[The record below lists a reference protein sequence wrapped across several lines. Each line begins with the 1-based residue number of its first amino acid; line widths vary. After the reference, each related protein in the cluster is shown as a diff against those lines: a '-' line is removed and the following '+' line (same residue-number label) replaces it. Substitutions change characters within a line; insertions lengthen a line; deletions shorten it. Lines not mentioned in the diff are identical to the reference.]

1 MPTIHPIQP
10 FFTIPSCNKKKLSEI
25 PIEIFNTDLNHSLTS
40 LKCQNQKNLSI
51 LSMNTTNMQTTS
63 PSLIN
68 LNNFLFL
75 FQIHKNPKNF
85 KDLGF
90 FFQVLISQIKPF
102 PYYFHNLTSIKSSQI
117 NISIQ
122 KYHKPSKFEDF
133 QSLSKTRVKME
144 LMVKEHLTL
153 LINPKS
159 ISSLFSSRQTN
170 FQLLSLSLSL
180 KFLF

>member
-1 MPTIHPIQP
+1 
-10 FFTIPSCNKKKLSEI
+10 
-25 PIEIFNTDLNHSLTS
+25 
-40 LKCQNQKNLSI
+40 
-51 LSMNTTNMQTTS
+51 
-63 PSLIN
+63 
-68 LNNFLFL
+68 
-75 FQIHKNPKNF
+75 
-85 KDLGF
+85 
-90 FFQVLISQIKPF
+90 VLISQIKPF

-170 FQLLSLSLSL
+170 FQLLSLSLLSFFSNLFGFSL
-180 KFLF
+180 VELT